1 MRTTRERYVLN
12 GEYVIEREALHNEII
27 ESFLNKHSQQ
37 EKEPEAILLGGGSA
51 TG

>member
-1 MRTTRERYVLN
+1 MRTTRERYVMN
-12 GEYVIEREALHNEII
+12 GEYGIERKALHNEII